1 VSTVRATT
9 PVLTATHVRALATH
23 RAEPVV
29 TSVYLDVDGR
39 SRPVADDYRTA
50 FAQLADNLHHRVHT
64 LGGRRTERAVRADID
79 NMHAWLGQ
87 DLDRSATRGVALF
100 SASEQDWFETVA
112 LPRPVHDDAGIGP
125 APRVAQL
132 LAVLDEYEP
141 VVAVLADH
149 RRLRVLL
156 VETGELAAIADLV
169 DWEDRAV
176 DTTVELGGYQR
187 HTDDRMRH
195 HDEHAARLVEHAIAD
210 RPSARLVLAGPDRAV
225 AGLEG
230 HLRPEIRRRIVG
242 RAGLSLIAGTRE
254 IQDAVT
260 TVARAAKRGH
270 EAEVVEQLRQAAAR
284 SEGRGVVGLEA
295 TLAALA
301 DKRVAILV
309 VSEGFRA
316 PGARCPA
323 CGRTGIDI
331 RQCLICGTT
340 TAEIDDVIEDAIG
353 QAHAQGSTVEFT
365 HGTELDRYGHN
376 RALTP
381 LQTTTDRQGSARW
394 CMCVM

>member
-1 VSTVRATT
+1 MRATT
-9 PVLTATHVRALATH
+9 PVLTDTHVRALATH

-39 SRPVADDYRTA
+39 SRPVADDYRAA
-50 FAQLADNLHHRVHT
+50 FARLADDLHHRVHT
-64 LGGRRTERAVRADID
+64 LGDRRTARAVRADID
-79 NMHAWLGQ
+79 RMRAWLGQ

-100 SASEQDWFETVA
+100 SASERDWFETVA

-132 LAVLDEYEP
+132 LAMLDEYEP

-156 VETGELAAIADLV
+156 VQTGEVAAIADLV

-176 DTTVELGGYQR
+176 DTAVELGGYQR

-210 RPSARLVLAGPDRAV
+210 RPNARIVVAGPDRAV
-225 AGLEG
+225 ASLEG
-230 HLRPEIRRRIVG
+230 HLRPEVRSRIVG

-254 IQDAVT
+254 IEDAVT
-260 TVARAAKRGH
+260 TVARAAERRH

-295 TLAALA
+295 TLAALG
-301 DKRVAILV
+301 DKRVGTLV
-309 VSEGFRA
+309 VSEGFHA
-316 PGARCPA
+316 PGARCPT

-331 RQCLICGTT
+331 RQCPSCGTT

-353 QAHAQGSTVEFT
+353 QALAQGGTVEFAR
-365 HGTELDRYGHN
+365 GTELDRYGHIG
-376 RALTP
+376 ALT
-381 LQTTTDRQGSARW
+381 RHW
-394 CMCVM
+394 

>member
-1 VSTVRATT
+1 
-9 PVLTATHVRALATH
+9 VLTATHVRALATH

-141 VVAVLADH
+141 VVAVLADQ

-169 DWEDRAV
+169 DWRTGPSTPPSSSAATNATPTTGCATTTSTQPAWSSTRSPTGPAPASCSPARTAPSLASRATFDR
-176 DTTVELGGYQR
+176 R
-187 HTDDRMRH
+187 
-195 HDEHAARLVEHAIAD
+195 
-210 RPSARLVLAGPDRAV
+210 SAV
-225 AGLEG
+225 ASSGE
-230 HLRPEIRRRIVG
+230 
-242 RAGLSLIAGTRE
+242 
-254 IQDAVT
+254 
-260 TVARAAKRGH
+260 
-270 EAEVVEQLRQAAAR
+270 
-284 SEGRGVVGLEA
+284 
-295 TLAALA
+295 
-301 DKRVAILV
+301 
-309 VSEGFRA
+309 
-316 PGARCPA
+316 PA
-323 CGRTGIDI
+323 C
-331 RQCLICGTT
+331 
-340 TAEIDDVIEDAIG
+340 
-353 QAHAQGSTVEFT
+353 
-365 HGTELDRYGHN
+365 
-376 RALTP
+376 P
-381 LQTTTDRQGSARW
+381 
-394 CMCVM
+394 